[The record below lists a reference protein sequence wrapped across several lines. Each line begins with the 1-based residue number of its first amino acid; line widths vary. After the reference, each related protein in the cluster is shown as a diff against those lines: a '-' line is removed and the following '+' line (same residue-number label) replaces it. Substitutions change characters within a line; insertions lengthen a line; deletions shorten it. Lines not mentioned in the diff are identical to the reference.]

1 MLILRNSVIMAA
13 LPTRRPRPRPP
24 TRAPR
29 GSLVRAE
36 LRHVAL
42 KDLDLGRRRRAR
54 HVLDQLGERHP
65 VGRRGERVRFL
76 AHKVA
81 VHEVLGAELLV

>member
-65 VGRRGERVRFL
+65 VG
-76 AHKVA
+76 
-81 VHEVLGAELLV
+81 

>member
-1 MLILRNSVIMAA
+1 MF
-13 LPTRRPRPRPP
+13 
-24 TRAPR
+24 
-29 GSLVRAE
+29 
-36 LRHVAL
+36 VAL

-65 VGRRGERVRFL
+65 VGRRGERVRLL

-81 VHEVLGAELLV
+81 VHEVAFLVTAYDRERSRKRILSSSDF